1 MGAYEALP
9 YFAYDRAGE
18 WAAIL
23 PNFGLEGT
31 SWSALLN
38 ELQGASRD

>member
-23 PNFGLEGT
+23 PGFGLEGT
-31 SWSALLN
+31 TWSALLC
-38 ELQGASRD
+38 ELQGASRG